1 MRRKGRNYMKPME
14 LTEETFEQEVLKSTT
29 PVLVDFWATWC
40 GPCKMI
46 APIVEELATEYEGK
60 LKIGKVDVDNH
71 QKIAMQYGI
80 RSIPTLLI
88 FKSGK
93 VVEQIVGA
101 APKKTVVEKLSK
113 HLN

>member
-1 MRRKGRNYMKPME
+1 MKPVE
-14 LTEETFEQEVLKSTT
+14 LTEESFEQEVLKATI
-29 PVLVDFWATWC
+29 PVLVDFWAAWC

-80 RSIPTLLI
+80 RSIPTLLV
-88 FKSGK
+88 FKGGK

-101 APKKTVVEKLSK
+101 APKKTLVEKLSK

>member
-1 MRRKGRNYMKPME
+1 MKPVE
-14 LTEETFEQEVLKSTT
+14 LTEETFNQEVLKATM
-29 PVLVDFWATWC
+29 PVLVDFWAAWC

-60 LKIGKVDVDNH
+60 VKIGKVDVDNH

-80 RSIPTLLI
+80 RSIPTLLM
-88 FKSGK
+88 FNGGK

-101 APKKTVVEKLSK
+101 APKKTLVEKLTK

>member
-1 MRRKGRNYMKPME
+1 MKPIE
-14 LTEETFEQEVLKSTT
+14 LTETTFEQEVLKASM
-29 PVLVDFWATWC
+29 PVLVDFWAAWC

-46 APIVEELATEYEGK
+46 APIVEELATEYDGK
-60 LKIGKVDVDNH
+60 LKIGKVDVDNN

-80 RSIPTLLI
+80 RSIPTLLV
-88 FKSGK
+88 FKGGK

-101 APKKTVVEKLSK
+101 APKKNLVEKLTK

>member
-1 MRRKGRNYMKPME
+1 MKPVE
-14 LTEETFEQEVLKSTT
+14 LTEESFEQEVLKATI
-29 PVLVDFWATWC
+29 PVLVDFWAAWC

-80 RSIPTLLI
+80 RSIPTLLM
-88 FKSGK
+88 FKGGK
-93 VVEQIVGA
+93 VVEQIIGA
-101 APKKTVVEKLSK
+101 APKKTLVEKLSK

>member
-1 MRRKGRNYMKPME
+1 MKPVE
-14 LTEETFEQEVLKSTT
+14 LTEESFEQEVLKAAI
-29 PVLVDFWATWC
+29 PVLVDFWAAWC

>member
-1 MRRKGRNYMKPME
+1 MKPVE
-14 LTEETFEQEVLKSTT
+14 LTEETFEQEVLKATM
-29 PVLVDFWATWC
+29 PVLVDFWAAWC

-71 QKIAMQYGI
+71 QKIAMQFGI
-80 RSIPTLLI
+80 RSIPTLLV
-88 FKSGK
+88 FKGGK

-101 APKKTVVEKLSK
+101 APKKTVVEKLAK